1 MKKFT
6 LFFLSLFFVFGSVIA
21 QNAEKKWAIGLGPGI
36 DYNLNTK
43 KAGVLG
49 DLYFSRYLSPR
60 FDLMLDS
67 RMSFQKS
74 GVDVFNPL
82 LNLRLK
88 LFNEENAIQP
98 YLFGGVGYLWDNTKA
113 GVNFDGGAG
122 LKFPVSPNTSL
133 YVAGSYVNGIKGV
146 RSVGPVT
153 DNHFMVTSILE
164 FAIGAAKDSDGDGV
178 KDKKDKCP
186 GLLRE

>member
-6 LFFLSLFFVFGSVIA
+6 LFLLSLFFVFGSVIA

-43 KAGVLG
+43 KADVLG

-67 RMSFQKS
+67 RMSFEKS

-88 LFNEENAIQP
+88 LFKEDNAIQP
-98 YLFGGVGYLWDNTKA
+98 YLFGGVGYLWDNTKT

-146 RSVGPVT
+146 RSVG
-153 DNHFMVTSILE
+153 TSY
-164 FAIGAAKDSDGDGV
+164 
-178 KDKKDKCP
+178 
-186 GLLRE
+186 